1 MPQYNSI
8 KFFVL
13 DPNRVWVKKPRT
25 PPTGGAGFFI
35 LCYYFFIMKKKKYYF
50 LGIGGIA
57 MGTLAGMLKAK
68 GHIVAGSDKEGI
80 YPPMS
85 DILKKQKI
93 KVFSPYN
100 EFHLK
105 HFKPDIVVIGNTIK
119 RGNPE
124 LEYVIS
130 NGLIYRSLPDV
141 IKEEIIEQG
150 KLPIVVTGTHGKTT
164 TTALIGWL
172 LEYAGVN
179 PTVFCGGFMR
189 NFDSSFKLRNGKYVV
204 IEGDEYTTSF
214 FDKNPKFL
222 HYRPHIGIINNID
235 HDHLD
240 VYETLDKLKLAFTR
254 FANLIPNSGLL
265 VVNNDNRNI
274 KDVSHET
281 TINKKTFSLKQ
292 GDLVAKNISF
302 NQDGTRFNVFHM
314 KQDLGVFHMKLIG
327 EFNVYN
333 ALAGISVALHIK
345 IPIVKIKGALATF
358 DGVSRRAEILGEK
371 NGKLIINDFAHH
383 PTAVSETLKG
393 LRTMFHAKLSSSG
406 GGRLIALFEP
416 ASSSAKMKIME
427 KPIINA
433 LKIADL
439 AFIYKPD
446 INLNTKSFTKAK
458 LGSKIIVS
466 RNIEKL
472 LFHLK
477 HVAQPMDVIVMMTS
491 RGFDGLKDKIWG
503 AL

>member
-25 PPTGGAGFFI
+25 PPTGVAGFFI

-85 DILKKQKI
+85 DMLKVQKI
-93 KVFSPYN
+93 KVFSPHN

-105 HFKPDIVVIGNTIK
+105 HFKPNIVVIGNTIK

-141 IKEEIIEQG
+141 LKEEIIESPLTSLRVN
-150 KLPIVVTGTHGKTT
+150 KLPIVITGTHGKTT
-164 TTALIGWL
+164 TTTLISWI
-172 LEYAGVN
+172 LEKAGLD
-179 PTVFCGGFMR
+179 PTVFCGGMIRGFPPSLKLRRTSIR
-189 NFDSSFKLRNGKYVV
+189 NINSSFKLGSGKYIV

-222 HYRPHIGIINNID
+222 HYRPHIGVINNID

-254 FANLIPNSGLL
+254 FASLIPNSGLL
-265 VVNNDNRNI
+265 VFNNDNKNI
-274 KDVSHET
+274 AGVSYET
-281 TINKKTFSLKQ
+281 SANKKSFSLKH

-302 NQDGTRFNVFHM
+302 NQDGTNFNVFYT
-314 KQDLGVFHMKLIG
+314 KQNLGMFHMKLIG

-333 ALAGISVALHIK
+333 ALAGILVALHLK
-345 IPIVKIKGALATF
+345 IPIAKIKNALATF
-358 DGVSRRAEILGEK
+358 EGVSRRAEILGEK
-371 NGKLIINDFAHH
+371 NGKLVINDFAHH

-393 LRTMFHAKLSSSG
+393 IRAMFHMKLSSPHG
-406 GGRLIALFEP
+406 GHLIALFEP

-439 AFIYKPD
+439 AFIYK
-446 INLNTKSFTKAK
+446 
-458 LGSKIIVS
+458 
-466 RNIEKL
+466 
-472 LFHLK
+472 
-477 HVAQPMDVIVMMTS
+477 Q
-491 RGFDGLKDKIWG
+491 
-503 AL
+503 